1 VRGGII
7 TMVMGIIAIAI
18 AFIIFPI
25 VLEATGSV
33 LAHTGNVMQTDTV
46 TTGVAITE
54 ADVVLKY
61 DLYEGDVANV
71 VSITSTEATDV
82 PVAASYVVATKTLTI
97 SGLIAE
103 KTRDLTTTYETES
116 MGVFTGLGS
125 IVKVAP
131 LMVFI
136 GLLAG
141 GGFGLFR
148 GVTAMRGGGRR
159 G

>member
-1 VRGGII
+1 
-7 TMVMGIIAIAI
+7 MVLGIIAIAI

-25 VLEATGSV
+25 VLDAAGSV
-33 LAHTGNVMQTDTV
+33 LSHSNDVKQTDEV
-46 TTGVAITE
+46 TTAVAVTT
-54 ADVVLKY
+54 ADVVLEHE
-61 DLYEGDVANV
+61 LYEADVLNV
-71 VSITSTEATDV
+71 VSITSTLGTDV
-82 PVAASYVVATKTLTI
+82 PTADSYVEATKTLTV
-97 SGLIAE
+97 SGLTADT
-103 KTRDLTTTYETES
+103 TRNLTITYETES

-131 LMVFI
+131 LIIFI

-148 GVTAMRGGGRR
+148 GVTAMRGGGRGRR